1 MGREHFERLVF
12 AHAWQAVLEA
22 ECAVVHARGVENF
35 SQVTIRGIKGD
46 LEFGFCRRCF
56 ANGFDL
62 VLDVMRVEP
71 FECVAAGAA
80 FLISVNLEHD
90 RRLKNFLRL
99 ACGLL
104 HRRCD
109 VGGEPREQ
117 LRLRG
122 DECRV
127 AVRLQWLAIDEGSCR
142 SDPALGQG
150 IEAPTGFDDRM
161 AVA

>member
-1 MGREHFERLVF
+1 MGREHFERLVH

-46 LEFGFCRRCF
+46 LEFGHCRRRF

-71 FECVAAGAA
+71 FERVTAGAA
-80 FLISVNLEHD
+80 FLISVNFEHNG
-90 RRLKNFLRL
+90 RLKFFSQPS
-99 ACGLL
+99 L

-150 IEAPTGFDDRM
+150 IEAPAGLDDRM

>member
-1 MGREHFERLVF
+1 MGREHFERLVH

-22 ECAVVHARGVENF
+22 ECAVVHARGIENF

-46 LEFGFCRRCF
+46 LEFGHCRRRF
-56 ANGFDL
+56 ADSFDL

-80 FLISVNLEHD
+80 FLISVNFEHHGPLKIFS
-90 RRLKNFLRL
+90 RLSR
-99 ACGLL
+99 GLL

-122 DECRV
+122 DKCRV

-142 SDPALGQG
+142 GDPAFGQG
-150 IEAPTGFDDRM
+150 IEAPAGFDDRM

>member
-12 AHAWQAVLEA
+12 AHVWQAVLEA
-22 ECAVVHARGVENF
+22 ECAVVHARGVKNF

-56 ANGFDL
+56 ADGFDL
-62 VLDVMRVEP
+62 VLDAMRVEP
-71 FECVAAGAA
+71 FERVTAGAA
-80 FLISVNLEHD
+80 FLVNVNFEHD
-90 RRLKNFLRL
+90 GRLKFFLRL
-99 ACGLL
+99 SCRSL

-122 DECRV
+122 DKCRV
-127 AVRLQWLAIDEGSCR
+127 AVRLQWLAIDEASCR
-142 SDPALGQG
+142 GDPAFGQG